1 MKLTAYFK
9 DNNMYNLTTE
19 DQLIKPKANKKWR
32 PDKSH
37 DTQKTYLE
45 GTKNA
50 LENRRAKQQ

>member
-19 DQLIKPKANKKWR
+19 YQLIKPKANKKWR

-50 LENRRAKQQ
+50 LENRRAK